1 MFDYS
6 ARERLGVGRADRFTL
21 HSRVGNNERLL
32 LYHRNNDSRL
42 KRRTSAHLSP
52 YADLMLSLPRWC
64 LRMCSNL
71 AHLQEMMKDLSFILA
86 RACLFGRAR
95 LLFLQSSIQW

>member
-52 YADLMLSLPRWC
+52 YADLMPTYV
-64 LRMCSNL
+64 
-71 AHLQEMMKDLSFILA
+71 Q
-86 RACLFGRAR
+86 
-95 LLFLQSSIQW
+95 QSSSFTRNDERS